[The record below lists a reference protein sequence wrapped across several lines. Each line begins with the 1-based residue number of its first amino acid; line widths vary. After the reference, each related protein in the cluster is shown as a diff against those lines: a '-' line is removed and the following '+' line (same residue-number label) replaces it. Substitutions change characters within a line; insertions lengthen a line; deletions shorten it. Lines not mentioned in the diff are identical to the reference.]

1 MSGIVANIKRCK
13 KCKNIYDANIG
24 LSMIRCP
31 YCFQKQLLML
41 SWAVMI
47 SLCHAVMSLPG
58 DLSRIVSFDGADIR
72 PIKGKT

>member
-1 MSGIVANIKRCK
+1 MLLI
-13 KCKNIYDANIG
+13 DADPQG
-24 LSMIRCP
+24 SLTASLG
-31 YCFQKQLLML
+31 YVVLML